1 MRLLQVYQVGISY
14 ADSIEQIDVIS
25 FIDVLRSKYSR
36 LVCVVFAGELVIEAL
51 QGHRASRKVIIL
63 GTDPI

>member
-1 MRLLQVYQVGISY
+1 MGISY

-25 FIDVLRSKYSR
+25 SIDVLRSKHSR
-36 LVCVVFAGELVIEAL
+36 LVSVVFTGELAVEAL
-51 QGHRASRKVIIL
+51 QGHRTGRKVIIL